1 MENQYRETRM
11 VGVRIH
17 IMVPATEIT
26 HGDDV
31 PVLEGVK
38 RLLNAADAIN
48 PEILEQIGGVLW
60 SLDGQEEAPV
70 GRDEL
75 TLAMA
80 RGHLQGENGALLEV
94 LRALQ
99 EDHPEGCACRAHVI
113 IGAVRQVDRI
123 GDDFD
128 AVETV
133 VEEAIERIL

>member
-1 MENQYRETRM
+1 MENQYTEDQI

-17 IMVPATEIT
+17 IMIPAKEIT
-26 HGDDV
+26 YGDDL
-31 PVLEGVK
+31 PVMEGVK
-38 RLLNAADAIN
+38 RFLITADAIN
-48 PEILEQIGGVLW
+48 PEILEQIAGVLW
-60 SLDGQEEAPV
+60 SLDGQEEAPA

-75 TLAMA
+75 ALAMA

-94 LRALQ
+94 LHALQ
-99 EDHPEGCACRAHVI
+99 EDHLEGCSCRAHVI
-113 IGAVRQVDRI
+113 IGAVRQVDRL